1 MAHPAATTILRG
13 QTLAFRGDPFKV
25 EPDAAVDFTSDGAVA
40 IADDKILEVGS
51 APAVIARHPGARI
64 ETYDKHLIMAGFV
77 DCHVH
82 YPQIDIIASYGEQL
96 LEWLEKYTFP
106 AEARF
111 GDRAHADGAANR
123 YLDECLRHGLTTA
136 SVYCTSHPGSVD
148 AFFTAARQRAFR
160 MAAGKV
166 MMDAN
171 APDNLKD
178 TAERAYDESKAL
190 IERWHG
196 VDRLTYVIT
205 PRFAVTSSP
214 AQLEAAG
221 ALWAEHPTTLM
232 QTHLSENV
240 AEVALVKTL
249 HPGPPDYLGIYEKY
263 GLVGPGANFGHA
275 IHLSQRELALLG
287 DTGSGLSHCP
297 TSNLFIGS
305 GLFDMRATREREPAI
320 PVGLGTD
327 VGGGSSFSMFHT
339 MKAAY
344 EICQLNGTK
353 LHPAKAF
360 YLATLGSARVLRLDD
375 RVGNLAPGYEAD
387 IVVLD
392 LSSQPL
398 IAQRMTQV
406 EDIWGALFLQMILA
420 DDRAVRATYIAGRK
434 AYERPATGAAPRRR
448 ATAAGRR
455 KA

>member
-1 MAHPAATTILRG
+1 MATTILRG
-13 QTLAFRGDPFKV
+13 QTLAFRDDPFKV
-25 EPDAAVDFTSDGAVA
+25 APDAAVDFHGDGAVA
-40 IADDKILEVGS
+40 IAGGRIVEVGQ
-51 APAVIARHPGARI
+51 APAVIAHHPGASI

-111 GDRAHADGAANR
+111 CDRAHADSAANR
-123 YLDECLRHGLTTA
+123 FLDECLRHGITTA
-136 SVYCTSHPGSVD
+136 SVYCTTHPASVD
-148 AFFTAARQRAFR
+148 AFFTAAQARGFR

-166 MMDAN
+166 LMDRN
-171 APDNLKD
+171 APDDLKD
-178 TAERAYDESKAL
+178 TAERGYAESKAL
-190 IERWHG
+190 IGRWHG
-196 VDRLTYVIT
+196 VDRLTYVVT
-205 PRFAVTSSP
+205 PRFAVTSSA

-221 ALWAEHPTTLM
+221 VLWKEHPTALL
-232 QTHLSENV
+232 QTHLSESL
-240 AEVALVKTL
+240 AEIALVKTL

-275 IHLSQRELALLG
+275 IHLTPRELARLG
-287 DTGSGLSHCP
+287 ETGSGLSHCP

-305 GLFDMRATREREPAI
+305 GLFDMRGVRERDPPI
-320 PVGLGTD
+320 PVGIASD

-344 EICQLNGTK
+344 EICQLKGTK
-353 LHPAKAF
+353 LHPASAF
-360 YLATLGSARVLRLDD
+360 YLATLGSARVMRLDD

-387 IVVLD
+387 IAVLD

-398 IAQRMTQV
+398 IAQRMAQV
-406 EDIWGALFLQMILA
+406 QDIWGALFLQMILA
-420 DDRAVRATYIAGRK
+420 DDRAVRATYVAGRK
-434 AYERPATGAAPRRR
+434 AYERPTATPAPRKR
-448 ATAAGRR
+448 APAGARR